1 MKLAT
6 LAYLEEAKQRSNVDA
21 KYLELA
27 KDNNES
33 YTLVLEPD
41 PAQGVT
47 ETTIIGF
54 DNLAGKMNNLW
65 EGQRPT
71 LFTLSGSYGVWVDI
85 LRGRMGATKAITMR
99 KLKTQGPFLQLL
111 SGSKRII
118 RWVEI
123 LRTIPTEFEG
133 GFAQYNLPGGSL
145 PTDETSVE
153 VEADRSSDE
162 PTAV

>member
-6 LAYLEEAKQRSNVDA
+6 LEYLEAAKERSNVDP

-27 KDNNES
+27 KSNNES

-41 PAQGVT
+41 PARGVT

-54 DNLAGKMNNLW
+54 DNLDGKMNDLW

-85 LRGRMGATKAITMR
+85 LRGKMGATKAITMR

-111 SGSKRII
+111 AGSKRII

-123 LRTIPTEFEG
+123 LRTIPTEFESN
-133 GFAQYNLPGGSL
+133 FAQYNLPGGPL
-145 PTDETSVE
+145 LTEEAPAE
-153 VEADRSSDE
+153 VELDQASDE
-162 PTAV
+162 PGSV

>member
-6 LAYLEEAKQRSNVDA
+6 LEYLEEAKQRSNVDA

-27 KDNNES
+27 KGNAES
-33 YTLVLEPD
+33 YTLVLESD

-54 DNLAGKMNNLW
+54 DNLDGKMNDLW

-85 LRGRMGATKAITMR
+85 LRGKMGATKAITMR

-111 SGSKRII
+111 AGSKRII

-133 GFAQYNLPGGSL
+133 QFAQYNLPGGPL
-145 PTDETSVE
+145 PPGES
-153 VEADRSSDE
+153 EASQSSEFD
-162 PTAV
+162 TTQVDS

>member
-6 LAYLEEAKQRSNVDA
+6 LEYLEAAKQRSNVDA

-27 KDNNES
+27 KGNTES

-41 PAQGVT
+41 QAQGVT
-47 ETTIIGF
+47 HTTIVGF
-54 DNLAGKMNNLW
+54 DNLDGKMNDLW

-85 LRGRMGATKAITMR
+85 LRGKMGATKAITMR

-133 GFAQYNLPGGSL
+133 NFAQYNLPGGSL
-145 PTDETSVE
+145 PADEALIE
-153 VEADRSSDE
+153 VESDQSSDE
-162 PTAV
+162 RTST